1 MQTMSAVGVAEGDG
15 LTVLDPAA
23 LHASHAD
30 PADKVVRVD
39 IGDQDLQAAVK
50 VTLGSGDLIDDRL
63 KERLHVGAALVVVV
77 GGVAIACGGID
88 DGEIKLFFVGSQ
100 LDEQIEHLVH
110 DLLGSGSRT
119 VDLVEDD
126 QRLFAECQ
134 RLFEH
139 KARLRH
145 AALKR
150 IDQQHDAVNKLQN
163 TLHLAAEVGVSGR
176 VYDVDFDI
184 VVHNGGG
191 L

>member
-1 MQTMSAVGVAEGDG
+1 M
-15 LTVLDPAA
+15 
-23 LHASHAD
+23 
-30 PADKVVRVD
+30 
-39 IGDQDLQAAVK
+39 
-50 VTLGSGDLIDDRL
+50 
-63 KERLHVGAALVVVV
+63 VVV
-77 GGVAIACGGID
+77 GGVAVACGGID